1 MKVGISFLD
10 ILVSEVTM
18 VIGALIFLVCG
29 ALLIIKHRS
38 LNGSQK
44 GLAVTALIVAGI
56 YLAFIIYLVLMWG

>member
-18 VIGALIFLVCG
+18 VIGALIFLVCV
-29 ALLIIKHRS
+29 ALLIFKHRS

-44 GLAVTALIVAGI
+44 GLAVTALIVTGI
-56 YLAFIIYLVLMWG
+56 YLVFIIYLVLMWG